1 MYDRQQMRR
10 ALESR
15 DWSRV
20 QHLAESCGENR
31 SSVNEVLLEDTIH
44 SGCLIEQRQREEGIA
59 LRDLFLQALRKWLE
73 DSCDTECVGRL
84 DQHLNDVRVIERCY
98 REIRGTLRAS
108 AIAQRPAEEQAWAAI
123 ARLVGELDY
132 LHQKLDAALANREEK
147 RPVWFLD
154 SNPFRITGD
163 TGKPIDPDSAVGA
176 LARHL
181 ALTLRMLSHEHNW
194 ISQNRIVLPKRIEA
208 SEEAVFESGIN
219 SLLAHSWCKVEDASE
234 HIRFF
239 GGSVSKRRGL
249 FQSPGEDN
257 PHEADAACF
266 ELDFGLQ
273 QWELVARTRF
283 TQLSLQ
289 NVQNL
294 RGYTE
299 LKPRIRNVRDGLVA
313 PVPEAFVSE
322 HEIFALG
329 IFEMVHHLSQK
340 EMSRNY
346 NGLTIFEWCR
356 CYCVLRCYCNP
367 DEVHPVRELRRLDL
381 SDFRQMLG
389 RCGIDDKK
397 AQLFVDAIVFQVGK
411 RDLYDAP
418 VLLDAD
424 GEHWLLAPL
433 FASAN
438 VAEIVFS
445 QLGSRGASFDAK
457 GSAFEEAI
465 LEAFRARQIPVKR
478 FKYQYQGRQYQCD
491 AAVSW
496 GKHLFVLECKND
508 FLPTTRP
515 RLSYYFWLD
524 MINAARQVATVADH
538 FRNDR
543 SLVGR
548 HFNTNEWNEI
558 HPVVLSALPFSLP
571 KEIAG
576 AYFYDASA
584 LLRFL
589 TEGSVGIAQQS
600 PDNRVFVRAELTHLW
615 SSDKPSAEDLLA
627 QLKEPFQLKQFQGRI
642 EVQWLRNGISP
653 NFMIDTPVLGVQPV
667 TPQQFFKTFA
677 YPQNA
682 FDKFQKSMSQLDQAA
697 RRMLASVEAE
707 DPGEDY

>member
-15 DWSRV
+15 DWSRA

-31 SSVNEVLLEDTIH
+31 SSVNELLLEDIIH
-44 SGCLIEQRQREEGIA
+44 SGCLIEQRQREDDVA
-59 LRDLFLQALRKWLE
+59 LRDLFLQGFYKWLE
-73 DSCDTECVGRL
+73 DSGDTECAERL
-84 DQHLNDVRVIERCY
+84 EHHLSDARVIERCY
-98 REIRGTLRAS
+98 REIRRALRAS
-108 AIAQRPAEEQAWAAI
+108 AIAQRPPEEQAWAAI

-132 LHQKLDAALANREEK
+132 LHQRLDAALANREEK
-147 RPVWFLD
+147 RTVWFLD

-163 TGKPIDPDSAVGA
+163 TGKPIDPDSAVSA

-194 ISQNRIVLPKRIEA
+194 ISQNRIVLPKRTEA
-208 SEEAVFESGIN
+208 SEQAVFESGIN
-219 SLLAHSWCKVEDASE
+219 SLLAHGWCKVEDASE
-234 HIRFF
+234 HVRFF
-239 GGSVSKRRGL
+239 GGTVSERRAL
-249 FQSPGEDN
+249 FRSLDSDT
-257 PHEADAACF
+257 PHEADAAYF

-283 TQLSLQ
+283 TQLSFQ

-313 PVPEAFVSE
+313 PAPEGFVSE
-322 HEIFALG
+322 HEIFTLA
-329 IFEMVHHLSQK
+329 IFQMVHHLSQK
-340 EMSRNY
+340 ELSRNY

-356 CYCVLRCYCNP
+356 GYCVLRWYCNS
-367 DEVHPVRELRRLDL
+367 DEVRPARELRRLDL

-389 RCGIDDKK
+389 RCGIDDSK
-397 AQLFVDAIVFQVGK
+397 AQLFIEAIVFQIGK

-418 VLLDAD
+418 VLLDAE
-424 GEHWLLAPL
+424 GQYWLLAPL

-445 QLGSRGASFDAK
+445 QLGTRGASFDAK

-478 FKYQYQGRQYQCD
+478 FKYQHQGRQYQCD

-524 MINAARQVATVADH
+524 MINAARQVTTVADH

-548 HFNTNEWNEI
+548 HFDTNEWDEI

-571 KEIAG
+571 KQIAG

-600 PDNRVFVRAELTHLW
+600 PDNRVAVRAELTHLW
-615 SSDKPSAEDLLA
+615 SSDKPSPEDLLA
-627 QLKEPFQLKQFQGRI
+627 QLKEPFQLKQFQARI
-642 EVQWLRNGISP
+642 EAQWLRSGISP
-653 NFMIDTPVLGVQPV
+653 DFVIETPVLGVQPIN
-667 TPQQFFKTFA
+667 PQQLLKTFG
-677 YPQNA
+677 YSTDL
-682 FDKFQKSMSQLDQAA
+682 FDKFEKSMSQLDKAA
-697 RRMLASVEAE
+697 RKLLASTEPEEPTE
-707 DPGEDY
+707 DN